1 MVNWQTGKWQSRLSV
16 AAALTD
22 DIDDYDNDDPC
33 DNVDDN
39 ADDNMTM
46 MTSQ

>member
-1 MVNWQTGKWQSRLSV
+1 M

-22 DIDDYDNDDPC
+22 DIDDYDNDDLC

-39 ADDNMTM
+39 ADDDIAMMTM
-46 MTSQ
+46 LYSQ